1 MAAATILLR
10 RSSAFLTSGS
20 QFYCRHLSTAAK
32 RSRLFV
38 PTAISSLRQF
48 SSSPVVNNVQT
59 AKSDAKHVNNI
70 NQQPVNN
77 DQLVRE
83 ILSQLGSMRGE
94 IESLRKA
101 NEERKEES
109 SPEEEE
115 EEEEVVV
122 VKEKHPLLK
131 EIESVMSKADFR
143 SRVSYFL
150 LYDLVPLFS

>member
-48 SSSPVVNNVQT
+48 SSSPVVNNLQT
-59 AKSDAKHVNNI
+59 ASSDAKHVNNI

-109 SPEEEE
+109 SQEEE

-150 LYDLVPLFS
+150 LYDLVPSFS